1 MKYFLAIICLGLLLG
16 CTRPPAFQQPVK
28 ADTPLSFTMWRSDLG
43 DALTPQEWAWF
54 DLAIQEFKFQ
64 IMKAGQVTG
73 SEAIDEAM
81 REKIDGRKLVEVMQQ
96 GLGLRVQ
103 RIQSDKTELE
113 YAMQINARSRIKPS
127 EARELAEFQKNL
139 EKKLAK
145 MNEEIAGAEAELKEL
160 ELKAE

>member
-1 MKYFLAIICLGLLLG
+1 MKILPAIICLGLLLG
-16 CTRPPAFQQPVK
+16 CARPPAFQQPVK
-28 ADTPLSFTMWRSDLG
+28 ADSPLSFTTWRSELS

-73 SEAIDEAM
+73 SEAIDETM

-103 RIQSDKTELE
+103 RLQADKTELE
-113 YAMQINARSRIKPS
+113 YAMQTNARSRIKPS

-139 EKKLAK
+139 EKKLAR
-145 MNEEIAGAEAELKEL
+145 MTEEITEAETELKEL
-160 ELKAE
+160 GLKAK